1 MCFFFLIIYSPE
13 HSHGCGDLHIIL
25 HSCAFFFPV
34 VCNLLWD
41 KFKSNLQFTTLRRS
55 KPPVCT
61 HKSLLLPNPWQP
73 KHPFPRRFPLSY
85 ETLVFSPCRTSCIS
99 PWDRSLTWSSS
110 LTLLWEGWTKG
121 GWNSVFLVCYAL
133 LNYSHRLKK
142 KKIKWCNGHRYQRL
156 CFITACNFKSVIEP
170 RAVSAKTDSW
180 DDRWG
185 LVA

>member
-1 MCFFFLIIYSPE
+1 MGVAIFISFFTAVLSFSPWFVICCETNSNPIYS
-13 HSHGCGDLHIIL
+13 
-25 HSCAFFFPV
+25 
-34 VCNLLWD
+34 
-41 KFKSNLQFTTLRRS
+41 LQHYDAPN
-55 KPPVCT
+55 PPVCT

-142 KKIKWCNGHRYQRL
+142 IKWCNGHRYQRL

-170 RAVSAKTDSW
+170 WAISAKTDSW